1 MGHIS
6 PPAGFYLKSSNIIYV
21 KSLSIGVQSK
31 EMYLSMILNILST
44 KLVLAFML
52 CGTVLNH
59 TYKKS
64 PHSLILNEVFTFGQ
78 QMGAFTSGQPFIEL
92 SKASKEEL
100 SLDKYSIIV
109 YGVTRTGPE
118 KLRVVIDLKEYG
130 FAQNQNY
137 VYIGD
142 GSFPNKLLSTQMA
155 TSDGILFNDQFH
167 PLNYLSVGNSQHLIV
182 ALLYSGEGK

>member
-1 MGHIS
+1 M
-6 PPAGFYLKSSNIIYV
+6 YLAQTFGPFSETSNITYI
-21 KSLSIGVQSK
+21 KILSIGTPSK
-31 EMYLSMILNILST
+31 EIYSSMVLNILST

-52 CGTVLNH
+52 CGTVHNH
-59 TYKKS
+59 THKKS

-92 SKASKEEL
+92 SKASNEEL
-100 SLDKYSIIV
+100 QLDKYSIIV

-130 FAQNQNY
+130 FTQNQNY

-155 TSDGILFNDQFH
+155 TSEGILFNDQFH